1 MIRCPLYPPLQAG
14 TSEYPENG
22 LKQRVYLTFSKE
34 TVREPLIWKVGREFG
49 VITNI
54 RTAEVKEDMGLV
66 GLEIEGAQ
74 GAVEQA
80 LVWLKAQGVHV
91 EPIEQNVIEG

>member
-1 MIRCPLYPPLQAG
+1 MKL
-14 TSEYPENG
+14 
-22 LKQRVYLTFSKE
+22 RVYLNFDKQ
-34 TVREPLIWKVGREFG
+34 TVTEPVIWQLAKKFD

-66 GLEIEGAQ
+66 GLEIEGKTEVVEASIQWLEAQ
-74 GAVEQA
+74 D
-80 LVWLKAQGVHV
+80 GVHV

>member
-1 MIRCPLYPPLQAG
+1 MKL
-14 TSEYPENG
+14 
-22 LKQRVYLTFSKE
+22 RVYLNFDKQTVTEPVIWQLAKE
-34 TVREPLIWKVGREFG
+34 FD

-66 GLEIEGAQ
+66 GLEIEGKTEVVEASIQWLEAQ
-74 GAVEQA
+74 E
-80 LVWLKAQGVHV
+80 GVHV

>member
-1 MIRCPLYPPLQAG
+1 MPER
-14 TSEYPENG
+14 PENT
-22 LKQRVYLTFSKE
+22 LKQRVYLTFSRE
-34 TVREPLIWKVGREFG
+34 TVCEPLIWKLGREFD

-66 GLEIEGAQ
+66 GLELEGAQ
-74 GAVEQA
+74 DTVEQA
-80 LVWLKAQGVHV
+80 LAWLKAQGVHV

>member
-1 MIRCPLYPPLQAG
+1 MKL
-14 TSEYPENG
+14 
-22 LKQRVYLTFSKE
+22 RVYLNFNKK
-34 TVREPLIWKVGREFG
+34 TVTKPVIWQLAREFD

-66 GLEIEGAQ
+66 GLEIEGEADVVEACVAWLEAQ
-74 GAVEQA
+74 D
-80 LVWLKAQGVHV
+80 GVHV

>member
-1 MIRCPLYPPLQAG
+1 V
-14 TSEYPENG
+14 
-22 LKQRVYLTFSKE
+22 KQRVYLTFSKK
-34 TVREPLIWKVGREFG
+34 TVREPLIWKLGHEFD

-74 GAVEQA
+74 DIVEQA
-80 LVWLKAQGVHV
+80 LLWLKTQDVHV

>member
-1 MIRCPLYPPLQAG
+1 
-14 TSEYPENG
+14 
-22 LKQRVYLTFSKE
+22 LKQRVYLTFSKN
-34 TVREPLIWKVGREFG
+34 TVREPLIWKAGHEFD

-74 GAVEQA
+74 DVVEQTLA
-80 LVWLKAQGVHV
+80 WFTAQGVHV